1 MERQLIDRQYLNSVI
16 LITETD
22 YDEGPVRLVIQKL
35 LRYSAAD
42 NNGEMKSS
50 SKTRNDQITLE
61 KESQIK
67 VGLEPFLIPFIP
79 SSASQV
85 LGKILSAKDPKMTV
99 I

>member
-67 VGLEPFLIPFIP
+67 VGLEPFLIHSF
-79 SSASQV
+79 
-85 LGKILSAKDPKMTV
+85 
-99 I
+99 